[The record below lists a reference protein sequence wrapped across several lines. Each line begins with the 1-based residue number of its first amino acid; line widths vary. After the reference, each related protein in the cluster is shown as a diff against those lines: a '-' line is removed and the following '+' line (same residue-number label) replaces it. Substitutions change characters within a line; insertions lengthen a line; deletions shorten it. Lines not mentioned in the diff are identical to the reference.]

1 MQQLAYIYSVQCISI
16 FAGRRRRSQLATASI
31 VLHALP
37 AGHPPGIDDHMAATA
52 PDVARS
58 VLRMAA
64 AAIVLL
70 VAVGASTVLH
80 LAAAAVPPPD
90 AAQHGVTVSVSQRQV
105 RAQHV

>member
-1 MQQLAYIYSVQCISI
+1 
-16 FAGRRRRSQLATASI
+16 
-31 VLHALP
+31 
-37 AGHPPGIDDHMAATA
+37 MAATA

-58 VLRMAA
+58 VLRTAA

-80 LAAAAVPPPD
+80 LAAAEVPPPD

-105 RAQHV
+105 RALRTCTTTVLGIYCWVVEIR